1 MAGSVNSA
9 PALKRSLARP
19 MIPKVADVD
28 PFRPSEYTGLL
39 IHALR
44 TRTPHYARRTGLDMG
59 TGSGVLLGVMG
70 SLGVERLWGID
81 IDPAA
86 IHASRRLMQSLGM
99 TDRTQLL
106 VGSMWE
112 PLKDERF
119 DVVVANLPNFAA
131 TTPSDPDHSQY
142 WSMGGA
148 DGRRWIDPFLA
159 GLRPH
164 LHDDGVAF
172 MTHNVFAGISQT
184 EAVLAS
190 EGLTVRVINTTT
202 TMLHPMKS
210 ALLSQAVRAKA
221 QGTALTRIGA
231 YEFAEVQVLEIRP
244 VPAA

>member
-1 MAGSVNSA
+1 MTSPAKRA
-9 PALKRSLARP
+9 PDQNRLAAQP
-19 MIPKVADVD
+19 MIPKVADTD

-44 TRTPHYARRTGLDMG
+44 TRAPGYARRTGLDMG

-70 SLGVERLWGID
+70 SLGVERLWGVD

-86 IHASRRLMQSLGM
+86 IDASRRLMQTLGLS
-99 TDRTQLL
+99 DRVRLL

-131 TTPSDPDHSQY
+131 TIPSDPDHSPY

-159 GLRPH
+159 GLRAH

-172 MTHNVFAGISQT
+172 MTHNVFAGIPQT
-184 EAVLAS
+184 EAILAS
-190 EGLTVRVINTTT
+190 HGLTVRVLNTTT

-210 ALLSQAVRAKA
+210 ALLSQEIRAKTN
-221 QGTALTRIGA
+221 GTALTRIGI

-244 VPAA
+244 IRTA

>member
-1 MAGSVNSA
+1 MTGRMNTPSRQAT
-9 PALKRSLARP
+9 PATT
-19 MIPKVADVD
+19 ADVD

-44 TRTPHYARRTGLDMG
+44 SRAPHYARRTGLDMG

-70 SLGVERLWGID
+70 SLGVERLCGVD

-86 IHASRRLMQSLGM
+86 VQAARQLLRTLNLI
-99 TDRTQLL
+99 DRTRLL
-106 VGSMWE
+106 VGSMWG
-112 PLKDERF
+112 PLGDERF

-131 TTPSDPDHSQY
+131 TTPSDPDHSPY

-148 DGRRWIDPFLA
+148 DGRRWIDPFIA

-164 LHDDGVAF
+164 LREDGVAF
-172 MTHNVFAGISQT
+172 MTHNVFAGVAQT
-184 EAVLAS
+184 EAILAS
-190 EGLTVRVINTTT
+190 HGLAARVINTAT

-210 ALLSQAVRAKA
+210 ALLSQEVRAKA
-221 QGTALTRIGA
+221 EGTALTRIGA

-244 VPAA
+244 VRTASSGS

>member
-1 MAGSVNSA
+1 
-9 PALKRSLARP
+9 
-19 MIPKVADVD
+19 
-28 PFRPSEYTGLL
+28 LL

-44 TRTPHYARRTGLDMG
+44 TRASHYARRTGLDMG

-70 SLGVERLWGID
+70 SLGVERLCGVD

-86 IHASRRLMQSLGM
+86 VGASRRLLQTLGLI
-99 TDRTQLL
+99 DRTRLL

-112 PLKDERF
+112 PLGDARF

-131 TTPSDPDHSQY
+131 TTPSDPDHSPY

-148 DGRRWIDPFLA
+148 DGRRWIDPFIG

-164 LHDDGVAF
+164 LQDDGVAF
-172 MTHNVFAGISQT
+172 MTHNVFAGIPQT
-184 EAVLAS
+184 EAILAS
-190 EGLTVRVINTTT
+190 HGLTVGVINTAT

-210 ALLSQAVRAKA
+210 ALLNQEIRAKA

-244 VPAA
+244 IPTA